1 MLCPDARAARWN
13 ACRRCEWC
21 ADAMTLRL
29 ADLSAC
35 FDGVIPSIIAT
46 AAADGTPNVSYLSHV
61 VRVDDDHV
69 ALSNQFF
76 AKTAA
81 NIRANPL
88 VTLIL
93 VDCFTGEEYLL
104 DVRFV
109 RSLDSGPLFEGIAR
123 HLAASSAQIGMAN
136 VMKLKSADMFR
147 VEAIGMIPSPL
158 VPTRSETGKPII
170 GLTALAAAVRSIE
183 RQEDMGAVIEQL
195 LQNVRRLLDC
205 RHAQILAPDTT
216 GGSLITIGS
225 LGYDNS
231 GIGSEVASNE
241 GLIGLAVSSGKIAKV
256 SDMSRFRRFGDAIK
270 ATDGGDE
277 DRSRNITRPS
287 FDGARSQIAIPLL
300 TNNEVVA
307 VLLTESERPAAFG
320 ADEEAALEMLA
331 ASAARAMRGAES
343 LAASAR
349 QEPAPDH
356 AVATP
361 CATDSDVI
369 RVVHHRFDDSVFVDD
384 AYVVKGIAGAILR
397 QMLEWHRDQRRIDFS
412 NRELRL
418 ALAARMPDFKDNLE
432 TRLLLLR
439 RRLDEKETPLRLAK
453 TGRGQLRL
461 LVPDLAS
468 VEMRHD

>member
-1 MLCPDARAARWN
+1 
-13 ACRRCEWC
+13 
-21 ADAMTLRL
+21 MTLRL

-35 FDGVIPSIIAT
+35 FEGVIPSIIAT

-93 VDCFTGEEYLL
+93 VDCFTGEQYLL

-109 RSLDSGPLFEGIAR
+109 RSVDSGSLFEGIAR
-123 HLAASSAQIGMAN
+123 HLAASSAQIGMAD
-136 VMKLKSADMFR
+136 VMKLKSADIFR
-147 VEAIGMIPSPL
+147 VAAIETIPSPL
-158 VPTRSETGKPII
+158 VPIRSEPGKPAI

-183 RQEDMGAVIEQL
+183 RQDDMGAVIEQL
-195 LQNVRRLLDC
+195 LQNVRDLLDC
-205 RHAQILAPDTT
+205 RHAQILALDAT

-225 LGYDNS
+225 LGYKNS
-231 GIGSEVASNE
+231 GIGSEVASDE
-241 GLIGLAVSSGKIAKV
+241 GLIGLAASSGKIAKV
-256 SDMSRFRRFGDAIK
+256 SDTSRFRRFGDAIK
-270 ATDGGDE
+270 ATNGNEE
-277 DRSRNITRPS
+277 DRSRNITRPR

-307 VLLTESERPAAFG
+307 VLLAECERPAAFG

-331 ASAARAMRGAES
+331 ASAARAMRAAES

-349 QEPAPDH
+349 LAPSPEQTI
-356 AVATP
+356 ATP
-361 CATDSDVI
+361 GTTDSSAI
-369 RVVHHRFDDSVFVDD
+369 RVVHYRFDDSVFVDG
-384 AYVVKGIAGAILR
+384 AYVVKGIAGAVLR
-397 QMLEWHRDQRRIDFS
+397 QMLEWHRDHGRTDFS

-468 VEMRHD
+468 VEMKHE